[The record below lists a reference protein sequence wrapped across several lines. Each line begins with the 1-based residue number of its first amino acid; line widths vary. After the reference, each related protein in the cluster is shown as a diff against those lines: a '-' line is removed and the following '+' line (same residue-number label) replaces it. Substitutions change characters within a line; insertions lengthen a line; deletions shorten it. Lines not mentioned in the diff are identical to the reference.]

1 MGGINNIK
9 QTKIHNMRTFALAAF
24 VAAVSAT
31 SEVESAFLGYITEHG
46 KPYASVEEYGFR
58 LSQFAR
64 NHATIIEHNATE
76 SSFKLG
82 HNKMSDWTEAEYK
95 AILTHQ
101 PQPEHSKN
109 YEYIPEVTATYSPIN
124 WVTKGKVNAIKDQRS
139 CGSCWSFSANC
150 ALETAWAINK
160 GTLYNLA
167 EQELVSC
174 DTACYG
180 CSGGW

>member
-1 MGGINNIK
+1 
-9 QTKIHNMRTFALAAF
+9 MRTFALAAF

-46 KPYASVEEYGFR
+46 KSYATVEEYGFR

-64 NHATIIEHNATE
+64 NHANIIEHNATE

-109 YEYIPEVTATYSPIN
+109 YEYIPEVTATYSPID
-124 WVTKGKVNAIKDQRS
+124 WVTKGKVNAVKDQRQ

-150 ALETAWAINK
+150 ALETAWAINH
-160 GTLYNLA
+160 GHLYNLA

-174 DTACYG
+174 DTSCYG
-180 CSGGW
+180 CNGGW